1 MASFNYTI
9 KEAIDATSF
18 NIKNN
23 TTDVAV
29 QLTLTVTPSLTGIT
43 YTKTIAVG
51 AELAAFNSDNGLD
64 ISVVSGLSFPLT
76 DDVYTFVLS
85 GAGYDDTTVVMGF
98 YQVIGD
104 AVISESINYRYY
116 MEKYQK
122 DIIIEKVRL
131 LRNLRFSTDTGD
143 LQSFQQNLLQL
154 QNTK

>member
-9 KEAIDATSF
+9 KEAIDAMSF

-51 AELAAFNSDNGLD
+51 AELTAFNSDNGLD
-64 ISVVSGLSFPLT
+64 ISAVSGLSFPLT

-85 GAGYDDTTVVMGF
+85 GTGYDDTTVVMGF

>member
-9 KEAIDATSF
+9 KEAIDAMSF

-29 QLTLTVTPSLTGIT
+29 QLTLTMTPSLTGVAH
-43 YTKTIAVG
+43 TKTIAVG
-51 AELAAFNSDNGLD
+51 ADLTAFNSDNGLD
-64 ISVVSGLSFPLT
+64 ISIISGLSFPLT

-85 GAGYDDTTVVMGF
+85 GAGYDNTTVVMGF

-104 AVISESINYRYY
+104 AVMKESINYRYY

-122 DIIIEKVRL
+122 DIINEKVRL
-131 LRNLRFSTDTGD
+131 LRNLRYSTDTGQ
-143 LQSFQQNLLQL
+143 LESFQQNLLQL